1 MKYFKVSLLT
11 LVLASIFVLNPTE
24 VQAKMFGTE
33 TTETTT
39 EIGAGQCHTVKV
51 KKFKVFW
58 ITVSKKVEHNIN
70 DCQESKLI
78 D

>member
-1 MKYFKVSLLT
+1 
-11 LVLASIFVLNPTE
+11 
-24 VQAKMFGTE
+24 MFGTE
-33 TTETTT
+33 TTEKTT